1 MIDDISPP
9 GSWVRELSARPHTYR
24 DVWAA
29 LREAEARLAKVEAE
43 RDRCKAAWDAAHA
56 QAMQNG
62 AERDA
67 LRADAER
74 YRWLRGGFEETRFGW
89 RIDLGIRGA
98 PSLESL
104 DDCIDAA
111 RGGA

>member
-29 LREAEARLAKVEAE
+29 LREAEARLAALE
-43 RDRCKAAWDAAHA
+43 
-56 QAMQNG
+56 

-67 LRADAER
+67 LRAALLPFSKLLGDHHDSDRDEKKVFGINGNDFTVGD
-74 YRWLRGGFEETRFGW
+74 LRR
-89 RIDLGIRGA
+89 A
-98 PSLESL
+98 K
-104 DDCIDAA
+104 AA

>member
-29 LREAEARLAKVEAE
+29 LREAEARIAAVE
-43 RDRCKAAWDAAHA
+43 
-56 QAMQNG
+56 

-67 LRADAER
+67 LRAAIQEAIELRNGYGGRAGSVADEMAEG
-74 YRWLRGGFEETRFGW
+74 L
-89 RIDLGIRGA
+89 
-98 PSLESL
+98 
-104 DDCIDAA
+104 IDAA
-111 RGGA
+111 REAT

>member
-43 RDRCKAAWDAAHA
+43 RD
-56 QAMQNG
+56 
-62 AERDA
+62 A

-74 YRWLRGGFEETRFGW
+74 YRWLRSSDTG
-89 RIDLGIRGA
+89 
-98 PSLESL
+98 PSQMAKVCEWDHGLWQLMSDDAL
-104 DDCIDAA
+104 DAAIDAA
-111 RGGA
+111 RGGT